1 MKIFFDSVG
10 CRLNQA
16 EIEHLANRFKKAGHL
31 IVENAENADMVV
43 INTCA
48 VTAAAAS
55 DSREKARLAYKAGA
69 KEIVLTGCWATL
81 EPEAAGALAGV
92 MRVVTNREKE
102 SFGNDLPGIS
112 AIDFDSEPIV
122 REPLPGIHRRTR
134 AFVKAQ
140 DGCDNF
146 CTFCI
151 TRIARGAGMSVP
163 MDEVIRDVES
173 AVRGGVKEI
182 VLSGV
187 HLGSWGNDL
196 HSGSHLKDLIQAILD
211 RTAIQRVRLS
221 SVEPWDLDRSFFD
234 LWQDP
239 RMCRHLHFPLQSGS
253 AAVLKRM
260 ARNTT
265 PEKYRALVELA
276 RGMIP
281 ELALTTDIIVGFPA
295 ETEQEFSESLA
306 FVDELQ
312 FAGGHVF
319 KYSARPGT
327 AAARLQ
333 GRING
338 KIAADR
344 SQKMRSLLQQ
354 SAKQYASRFV
364 GKELDVLWESST
376 RLDQRGWR
384 MHGLSDNYLKIGGIA
399 PEYRW
404 NQVDRVKAVS
414 YCDGQL
420 EVELV

>member
-16 EIEHLANRFKKAGHL
+16 EIEHLANRFKRAGHL
-31 IVENAENADMVV
+31 IVEKAENADLVV

-81 EPEAAGALAGV
+81 EPQAAGSLAGV

-112 AIDFDSEPIV
+112 AIDFDSEPII

-134 AFVKAQ
+134 AFIKAQ

-151 TRIARGAGMSVP
+151 TRLARGAGVSVP
-163 MDEVIRDVES
+163 LDEVIRDVDS
-173 AVRGGVKEI
+173 AIRGGVKEI

-196 HSGSHLKDLIQAILD
+196 HNGAHLKDLIQAILD
-211 RTAIQRVRLS
+211 RTEIQRVRLS

-234 LWQDP
+234 VWQDP

-253 AAVLKRM
+253 GTVLKRM
-260 ARNTT
+260 GRNTT

-276 RGMIP
+276 REMIP
-281 ELALTTDIIVGFPA
+281 GLALTTDIIVGFPA
-295 ETEQEFSESLA
+295 ETGEEFSESLA
-306 FVDELQ
+306 FVNEMQ

-327 AAARLQ
+327 AAARLL
-333 GRING
+333 GRVNG

-344 SQKMRSLLQQ
+344 SQKMRALLQQ
-354 SAKQYASRFV
+354 SAEVYASAFV
-364 GKELDVLWESST
+364 GKTLNVLWESST
-376 RLDQRGWR
+376 RIGLQGWR
-384 MHGLSDNYLKIGGIA
+384 MHGLSSNYLKASGIT

-404 NQVDRVKAVS
+404 NQVDRVKVVS
-414 YCDGQL
+414 FSEGQL
-420 EVELV
+420 EVELI